1 MQKFVD
7 SFLGKFTPEELE
19 EIFESLMDRV
29 DDRIEEYRE
38 IRNNRDSIGNFV
50 SRYISEL
57 ECKITLFTERQYEFI
72 SLFKAYSK
80 GYPYRNK
87 TVTPH
92 LLLSRFFDLMRPVA
106 AMAIADER
114 VKDKLEEIPQKDQND
129 KS

>member
-7 SFLGKFTPEELE
+7 AFLGKFTPEELE
-19 EIFESLMDRV
+19 EIFEALMDRV

-38 IRNNRDSIGNFV
+38 IRNNRDSICNFV

-80 GYPYRNK
+80 GYPRRRE

-106 AMAIADER
+106 AMAIADKR
-114 VKDKLEEIPQKDQND
+114 VKDKLEEIPQ
-129 KS
+129 SE

>member
-19 EIFESLMDRV
+19 EIFEALMDRV

-50 SRYISEL
+50 SRYICEL
-57 ECKITLFTERQYEFI
+57 ECKSTLFTERQYEFI

-80 GYPYRNK
+80 GYPHRRE

>member
-19 EIFESLMDRV
+19 EIFQSLMDRV

-38 IRNNRDSIGNFV
+38 MRNNRVTGLTP
-50 SRYISEL
+50 YICESNS
-57 ECKITLFTERQYEFI
+57 KNRLFAGRQYEFI

-106 AMAIADER
+106 AMAIADKR
-114 VKDKLEEIPQKDQND
+114 VKDKLEDIRECP
-129 KS
+129 